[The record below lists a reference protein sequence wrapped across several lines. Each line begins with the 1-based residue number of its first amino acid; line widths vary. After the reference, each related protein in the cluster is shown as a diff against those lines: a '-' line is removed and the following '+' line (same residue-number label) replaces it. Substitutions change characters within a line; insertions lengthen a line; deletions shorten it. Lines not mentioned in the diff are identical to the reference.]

1 MNYNAKYVVRLTEEE
16 RAELQGLV
24 RRGKVA
30 AAKRSRAQVL
40 LKADAGLE
48 GSGST
53 DEQVAQ
59 SLEVSTR
66 SVNRVRKAYVEEGL
80 SAAIKRQQ
88 GRSPLEPV
96 SIIVPNKVV
105 EQFLRYRVAESL
117 GIAANLRFPFLRS
130 YLAKQIESID
140 SGLKILDA
148 DDLQIILFECIRSA
162 RHRNDPELKPV
173 RDYVEA
179 GSKSAS
185 DIELRTLLFAGHM
198 AQLFREYSISRRPML
213 RRWGVASSTAT

>member
-16 RAELQGLV
+16 RVELQGLV

-59 SLEVSTR
+59 ALEVSTR

-80 SAAIKRQQ
+80 SAAIERQPRHEQ
-88 GRSPLEPV
+88 PRRKLDGAAEAQLVAVACSPPPAGQTRWTLRLLSDKLVELQ
-96 SIIVPNKVV
+96 VV
-105 EQFLRYRVAESL
+105 E
-117 GIAANLRFPFLRS
+117 
-130 YLAKQIESID
+130 
-140 SGLKILDA
+140 
-148 DDLQIILFECIRSA
+148 
-162 RHRNDPELKPV
+162 
-173 RDYVEA
+173 
-179 GSKSAS
+179 
-185 DIELRTLLFAGHM
+185 
-198 AQLFREYSISRRPML
+198 SISRECVRQTL
-213 RRWGVASSTAT
+213 KKTISSHG

>member
-80 SAAIKRQQ
+80 SAAIERQPRRKQ
-88 GRSPLEPV
+88 PRRKLDGAAEAHLVAVACSPPPAGQTRWTLRLL
-96 SIIVPNKVV
+96 SDKLV
-105 EQFLRYRVAESL
+105 E
-117 GIAANLRFPFLRS
+117 
-130 YLAKQIESID
+130 
-140 SGLKILDA
+140 
-148 DDLQIILFECIRSA
+148 LQI
-162 RHRNDPELKPV
+162 
-173 RDYVEA
+173 VE
-179 GSKSAS
+179 
-185 DIELRTLLFAGHM
+185 
-198 AQLFREYSISRRPML
+198 SISRECVRQTL
-213 RRWGVASSTAT
+213 KKTISSRG

>member
-80 SAAIKRQQ
+80 SAAIERQPRRKLD
-88 GRSPLEPV
+88 GAAEAHLVAVACSPPPAGQTRWTLRLL
-96 SIIVPNKVV
+96 SDKLV
-105 EQFLRYRVAESL
+105 E
-117 GIAANLRFPFLRS
+117 
-130 YLAKQIESID
+130 
-140 SGLKILDA
+140 
-148 DDLQIILFECIRSA
+148 LQI
-162 RHRNDPELKPV
+162 
-173 RDYVEA
+173 VE
-179 GSKSAS
+179 
-185 DIELRTLLFAGHM
+185 
-198 AQLFREYSISRRPML
+198 SISRECVRQTL
-213 RRWGVASSTAT
+213 KKTISSRG

>member
-80 SAAIKRQQ
+80 SAAIERQPRRKQ
-88 GRSPLEPV
+88 PRRKLDGAAEAHLVAVACSPPPAGQTWWTLRLL
-96 SIIVPNKVV
+96 SDKLV
-105 EQFLRYRVAESL
+105 E
-117 GIAANLRFPFLRS
+117 
-130 YLAKQIESID
+130 
-140 SGLKILDA
+140 
-148 DDLQIILFECIRSA
+148 LQI
-162 RHRNDPELKPV
+162 
-173 RDYVEA
+173 VE
-179 GSKSAS
+179 
-185 DIELRTLLFAGHM
+185 
-198 AQLFREYSISRRPML
+198 SISRECVRQTL
-213 RRWGVASSTAT
+213 KKTISSRG

>member
-80 SAAIKRQQ
+80 SAAIKRQPRRKLD
-88 GRSPLEPV
+88 GAAEAHLVAVACSPPPAGQTWWTLRLL
-96 SIIVPNKVV
+96 SDKLV
-105 EQFLRYRVAESL
+105 E
-117 GIAANLRFPFLRS
+117 
-130 YLAKQIESID
+130 
-140 SGLKILDA
+140 
-148 DDLQIILFECIRSA
+148 LQI
-162 RHRNDPELKPV
+162 
-173 RDYVEA
+173 VE
-179 GSKSAS
+179 
-185 DIELRTLLFAGHM
+185 
-198 AQLFREYSISRRPML
+198 SISRECVRQTL
-213 RRWGVASSTAT
+213 KKTISSRG